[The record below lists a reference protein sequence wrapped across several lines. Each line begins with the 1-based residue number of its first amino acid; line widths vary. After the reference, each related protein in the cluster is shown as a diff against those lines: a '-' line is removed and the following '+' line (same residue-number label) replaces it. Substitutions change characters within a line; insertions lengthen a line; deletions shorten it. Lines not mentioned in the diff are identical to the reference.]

1 MSAGCARPRVMHAKY
16 MLDDATVD
24 VVTGLDTSFGIDQET
39 LAADGA
45 ADVGGY
51 LRWLT

>member
-1 MSAGCARPRVMHAKY
+1 MMHAKY

-24 VVTGLDTSFGIDQET
+24 VMSGLHTPFGIDQEP

-45 ADVGGY
+45 ANVGGY
-51 LRWLT
+51 LRWLA